1 MERHV
6 SPWGQNISMTPH
18 NWVAEVEM
26 ADFNPSPRCM
36 QWSEGECTGR
46 HRPASDEAGKMGE
59 GGGGDFTGR
68 VCLGSG
74 ACRSR
79 LALEL
84 QYALL
89 AAGKV
94 MLAATQSGC
103 EEQHANADAALP
115 LLDLAHEHIIGL
127 LTDLEKPTK
136 QSLHLCM

>member
-1 MERHV
+1 ME
-6 SPWGQNISMTPH
+6 T
-18 NWVAEVEM
+18 
-26 ADFNPSPRCM
+26 ADFKPSPRCM

-103 EEQHANADAALP
+103 EE
-115 LLDLAHEHIIGL
+115 
-127 LTDLEKPTK
+127 
-136 QSLHLCM
+136 